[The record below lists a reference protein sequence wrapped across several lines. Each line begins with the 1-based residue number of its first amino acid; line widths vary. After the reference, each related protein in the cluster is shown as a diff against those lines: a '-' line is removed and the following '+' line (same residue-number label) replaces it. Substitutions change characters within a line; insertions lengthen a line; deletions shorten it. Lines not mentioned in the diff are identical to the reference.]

1 MHPTL
6 VAMSPSIAAGGC
18 SRRVR
23 WLAHGGGQESSP
35 RGSWSVRRADHVSPT
50 SLPSFSLDAMQ
61 SRWYDEP
68 SSSIGSSRVSN
79 ARPQMQHVGSRTV
92 T

>member
-35 RGSWSVRRADHVSPT
+35 RGSWSVRRADPRLANV
-50 SLPSFSLDAMQ
+50 PSF
-61 SRWYDEP
+61 
-68 SSSIGSSRVSN
+68 V
-79 ARPQMQHVGSRTV
+79 RPRRHAVPCAYSQICPFTATRE
-92 T
+92 